1 MADIRDSKN
10 WGFETKQLHIGQE
23 KADPVTDARA
33 VPIYASTSYVFHNS
47 QHAADRFGLRDA
59 GNIYGRLTNPTE
71 DVFEQRIAALE
82 GGVAALAVA
91 SGAAAVTYTI
101 ENLAQSGDHI
111 VSAKNIY
118 GGTFNLISVTM
129 AKMGITATFVSP
141 DATEEE
147 LNAIAHRLAKQIT
160 KDYEGKKLLL
170 VGVLKGSVYFFTDLT
185 RYIDLPCNIDFIQ
198 ASSYG
203 AGTVSSGNIQIIKD
217 IADDLTGFD
226 VLLVEDILD
235 TGNTLK
241 YIHDMLSKRNPESIG
256 VVTLL
261 DKPARRIA
269 DIKADYVGV
278 DVPDAFVVGYGLDYD
293 QYYRN
298 LPYIGVLK
306 KSIYEK

>member
-1 MADIRDSKN
+1 MHCCKQINSYIFFKKVLTSAKLLCIINLAFADVA
-10 WGFETKQLHIGQE
+10 H
-23 KADPVTDARA
+23 PVER
-33 VPIYASTSYVFHNS
+33 N
-47 QHAADRFGLRDA
+47 
-59 GNIYGRLTNPTE
+59 
-71 DVFEQRIAALE
+71 
-82 GGVAALAVA
+82 LAKVEVA
-91 SGAAAVTYTI
+91 SSSLVIRSKTKSTI
-101 ENLAQSGDHI
+101 SMVLFVFYKKRGSKRAI
-111 VSAKNIY
+111 RFTTV
-118 GGTFNLISVTM
+118 LIFTLQVFKRVLYSNGNE
-129 AKMGITATFVSP
+129 KQRGITMHQDVEKILV
-141 DATEEE
+141 TEEE